1 MFLGTGLKNLGNT
14 CYVNSSLQVL
24 FGLDQT
30 IKLFSRKEDSKDNI
44 EPLYESLIGTMKM
57 LKKGEDSISPL
68 DFILKL
74 RNKFPIYAE
83 KDKYGIYV
91 QHDVHEFWSALLSHI
106 ASNDS
111 NIISATNIVL
121 EKK

>member
-1 MFLGTGLKNLGNT
+1 MGTGLKNLGNT

-24 FGLDQT
+24 SGLDQA
-30 IKLFSRKEDSKDNI
+30 IGFFGENNDSNGKI
-44 EPLYESLIGTMKM
+44 EPLYESLLGTLKI
-57 LKKGEDSISPL
+57 LKKGENSISPL

-74 RNKFPIYAE
+74 RNKLPIYAE

-91 QHDVHEFWSALLSHI
+91 QHDVHEFWSTLISHI
-106 ASNDS
+106 GASNS
-111 NIISATNIVL
+111 NISKATNIIV

>member
-24 FGLDQT
+24 FGLDQA

-111 NIISATNIVL
+111 NITSATNIVL